1 MKVVLNIMFFIQVT
15 ISLVAGQSL
24 NFFNMQDLNKIKVE
38 YRENG
43 EFKKEIETLQYLAD
57 LAIEKGPYTITKYT
71 APYAKDATINDY
83 YSDSPYWWPIEGE
96 PNLPYIRRDGERNP
110 DRFMDHKNELSIFY
124 KGILALTFYNYFSD
138 NHLYEEKVNELL
150 NIWFI
155 EKSTRMN
162 PNLKYSQLIRN
173 RTRPRGVGIIDGRRL
188 AVLTEAI
195 ILLKSQGRIKDYIYE
210 GVKAW
215 YTEYL
220 DWLTTSI
227 YGLDEKKRGNNH
239 GTWWAVQISAI
250 SNFLQI
256 DDNINFIDSHSK
268 HFLLDNQIDAYARQP
283 LEEERTRS
291 LDYSVFNLTAH
302 SYLNSTLLNYN
313 INNWKYLNKNGKTL
327 IEVIEFLIPFMEHPE
342 DWEITQINNFDNSKP
357 LFLGFAGIDLQNL
370 EYLKLYNKL
379 SYYEEKDLNK
389 PTFDPMQI
397 ILDSVVKM
405 KLTNN

>member
-1 MKVVLNIMFFIQVT
+1 MKVALKILFFIQVA

-24 NFFNMQDLNKIKVE
+24 NFFDKQDLKKIKVE
-38 YRENG
+38 YLENG
-43 EFKKEIETLQYLAD
+43 EFKKEIEKLQYLAD
-57 LAIEKGPYTITKYT
+57 LAIEKGPCTITKYK

-124 KGILALTFYNYFSD
+124 KGILALTFYNYFSE
-138 NHLYEEKVNELL
+138 NHLYEEKVNEFL

-188 AVLTEAI
+188 GVLTDAI

-215 YTEYL
+215 YIEYL

-227 YGLDEKKRGNNH
+227 YGLDEKKR
-239 GTWWAVQISAI
+239 
-250 SNFLQI
+250 
-256 DDNINFIDSHSK
+256 K
-268 HFLLDNQIDAYARQP
+268 
-283 LEEERTRS
+283 
-291 LDYSVFNLTAH
+291 
-302 SYLNSTLLNYN
+302 
-313 INNWKYLNKNGKTL
+313 
-327 IEVIEFLIPFMEHPE
+327 
-342 DWEITQINNFDNSKP
+342 
-357 LFLGFAGIDLQNL
+357 
-370 EYLKLYNKL
+370 
-379 SYYEEKDLNK
+379 
-389 PTFDPMQI
+389 
-397 ILDSVVKM
+397 
-405 KLTNN
+405 